1 MRKSDKYINLFNKEY
16 LMGSNS
22 VRLLEEML
30 EKYPLQ
36 KDSRVL
42 DLGCGKGLTSMY
54 MVKEAG
60 VNVFAND
67 LWVSATDNNERF
79 KDWGVA
85 ENIVPIHADANELP
99 FADEYFDAVV
109 SIDSFHYFSAQPKFF
124 EEKILPLV
132 KPGGVVIIAMPGLKD
147 EIHGNEPDIILEW
160 INSEECEYNLYHSR
174 QWWLKQFGESEQFEI
189 ILDFDLN
196 SFESSWK
203 DWLDTKHE
211 LTLNDAKFFA
221 KGIGRYLASVGF
233 IIKKNKF
240 NL

>member
-1 MRKSDKYINLFNKEY
+1 
-16 LMGSNS
+16 MGSNS

-85 ENIVPIHADANELP
+85 KNIVPIHADANELP